1 MKQVQTYQSIR
12 LRIQRHLPS
21 LSPGHIIL
29 KLQHIRYMRSVLHV
43 KPPPKRALFNNRKVR
58 MQNGVHNPKPNRA
71 EKNPKRGS
79 GEHLRNRMVAQVNP
93 RIHSENREGPREGVE
108 EGIIAHVPEGEAP
121 EGEKGEIGGEEEHVL
136 AVTGGPAVRVAHLE
150 ERAGGGAGLL
160 DGGFDDFVDE
170 LGDDKAEGEEDAL
183 ELAAED
189 EVRDEATQRDEDGD
203 EGYPGQEMA
212 HAVASLVAHVG

>member
-1 MKQVQTYQSIR
+1 M
-12 LRIQRHLPS
+12 
-21 LSPGHIIL
+21 
-29 KLQHIRYMRSVLHV
+29 
-43 KPPPKRALFNNRKVR
+43 
-58 MQNGVHNPKPNRA
+58 
-71 EKNPKRGS
+71 
-79 GEHLRNRMVAQVNP
+79 
-93 RIHSENREGPREGVE
+93 
-108 EGIIAHVPEGEAP
+108 
-121 EGEKGEIGGEEEHVL
+121 
-136 AVTGGPAVRVAHLE
+136 RVAHLE